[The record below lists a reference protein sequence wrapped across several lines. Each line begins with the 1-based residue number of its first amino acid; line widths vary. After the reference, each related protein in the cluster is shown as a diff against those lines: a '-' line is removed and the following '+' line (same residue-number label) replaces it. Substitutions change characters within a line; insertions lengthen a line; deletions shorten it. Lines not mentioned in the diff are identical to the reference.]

1 MAIYILNVINWNDW
15 WICLSKACVLII
27 WDVLRKSNLL
37 ILSQLQTK
45 SALQRIEHCL
55 KHFVHREMNIFKDW
69 YLSIMWDIYQ
79 KCTLTHRAWVVV
91 VVASVSQTY
100 HVFSKRKY
108 PIEVLIIVKCERITK
123 LLFLVDASLSFS
135 TKIGIVLPCSSLK
148 AFFVLSHSASMRGIA
163 AGVVGWKILAH
174 SRDDKWQKAG
184 HLNIALF
191 ANESHLLCLRWQNR
205 YMSAP
210 QVWVCP
216 PPWKQK
222 LHFKTD

>member
-27 WDVLRKSNLL
+27 WDVLRKSNSL

-55 KHFVHREMNIFKDW
+55 KHFVHREINIFKDW

-108 PIEVLIIVKCERITK
+108 PIEVLIIQSEVWENYKTAFR
-123 LLFLVDASLSFS
+123 LDASLSFS

-184 HLNIALF
+184 ILNIALF
-191 ANESHLLCLRWQNR
+191 ANGSHLLCLRR
-205 YMSAP
+205 
-210 QVWVCP
+210 
-216 PPWKQK
+216 
-222 LHFKTD
+222 